1 LLKNINDDYLSVRP
15 ERDSLLSR
23 EMSNPEKYQNLI
35 NQLNSL
41 NSFKKV
47 ESNSNQA
54 FIAFSIL

>member
-23 EMSNPEKYQNLI
+23 EMSNPEKYQHLI
-35 NQLNSL
+35 SQLSSI

-47 ESNSNQA
+47 EPYSNPA
-54 FIAFSIL
+54 FIPFSIL